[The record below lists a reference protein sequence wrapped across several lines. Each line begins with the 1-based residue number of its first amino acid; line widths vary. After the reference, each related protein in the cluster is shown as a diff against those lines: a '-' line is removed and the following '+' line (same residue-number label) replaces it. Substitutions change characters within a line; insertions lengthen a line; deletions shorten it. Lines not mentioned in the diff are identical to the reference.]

1 MTVRKKASQKEVSML
16 DGAGVL
22 ALVYPRTAAFDQP
35 LPVFE
40 FPKSTG
46 LKLWVLPF
54 CLKGKRLLLPSGS
67 DFEALFDGHGSR
79 LRNGR
84 DAAEVAALDVAIT

>member
-1 MTVRKKASQKEVSML
+1 MSKKASQKEVSML

-54 CLKGKRLLLPSGS
+54 CLRSQTLRLADDFVWPESGLEMRHR
-67 DFEALFDGHGSR
+67 DESR
-79 LRNGR
+79 QFNINIAG
-84 DAAEVAALDVAIT
+84 